1 MFLAKVSVNRPV
13 LITVGLLVLVIFGL
27 LSFFRLNLNLQPDV
41 EIPYVTISTVYPGAG
56 PKEIE
61 TLISKR
67 IEESVST
74 LSKIERVESY
84 SLDGLSIIIIE
95 FQLKKDI
102 DVATQEVK
110 NKVDEII
117 NDLPEDSKKPIVQK
131 VDIKSF
137 PVVDLVLSGNLDPR
151 QLYEIADKTLK
162 DRFSQLDGVA
172 DVQITGG
179 QEREVRVI
187 LNNKEVYENS
197 ISLPQLSQIL
207 KMHNMDIPGGYF
219 QIGDQEYTVRLNG
232 EFATPDV
239 INELEVPTPYGP
251 KKVRQFA
258 DVEDMG
264 KDIRQRAIY
273 FDVKQNF
280 RNENV
285 VRLGIVKSAEGNVV
299 KVADA
304 IKASLPD
311 IKSALPEGCN
321 LSIINDESGF
331 VQSSVD
337 DTMSNIY
344 LGVIFTAL
352 VLFLFLHDL
361 RSTIIVA
368 LSMHTSIVSVLMSSS
383 LSTKRMR
390 SSLYPRR
397 STVTVVRLVPSRLM
411 TRRSRCLTPLA

>member
-1 MFLAKVSVNRPV
+1 M
-13 LITVGLLVLVIFGL
+13 IFGL

-207 KMHNMDIPGGYF
+207 KMHNMDIPG
-219 QIGDQEYTVRLNG
+219 
-232 EFATPDV
+232 V
-239 INELEVPTPYGP
+239 ISRSG
-251 KKVRQFA
+251 
-258 DVEDMG
+258 
-264 KDIRQRAIY
+264 IR
-273 FDVKQNF
+273 
-280 RNENV
+280 
-285 VRLGIVKSAEGNVV
+285 
-299 KVADA
+299 
-304 IKASLPD
+304 
-311 IKSALPEGCN
+311 
-321 LSIINDESGF
+321 
-331 VQSSVD
+331 
-337 DTMSNIY
+337 NI
-344 LGVIFTAL
+344 
-352 VLFLFLHDL
+352 
-361 RSTIIVA
+361 R
-368 LSMHTSIVSVLMSSS
+368 
-383 LSTKRMR
+383 
-390 SSLYPRR
+390 
-397 STVTVVRLVPSRLM
+397 
-411 TRRSRCLTPLA
+411 